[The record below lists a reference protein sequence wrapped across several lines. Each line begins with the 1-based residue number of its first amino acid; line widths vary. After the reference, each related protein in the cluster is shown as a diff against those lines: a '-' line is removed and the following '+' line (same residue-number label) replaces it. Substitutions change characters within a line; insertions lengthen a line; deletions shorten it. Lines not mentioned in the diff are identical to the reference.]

1 MRNLTK
7 EAIYEIMNKHKHF
20 LHKDCPGWRDMRAD
34 LSDVNL
40 REFILKDVD
49 LNSAILCGADLR
61 GAVLIGV
68 DLSYAN
74 LRDVRLQ
81 GSFILDSNMRL
92 AILSGAD
99 FTYST
104 IAHTCLRSTDLSETK
119 LKYAEFYNTNLQGSI
134 LGDNFIPLSCP
145 EQGSFIGFKKA
156 SRKIVVLEIPEDAK
170 RLSSTK
176 RQCRCDKAR
185 VLRIENLDGTISNLK
200 CVSSDFDRYF
210 EYTVGETVSVDKF
223 DDDRWEDCTSGI
235 HFFINRS
242 DAVNYR

>member
-7 EAIYEIMNKHKHF
+7 EAIYEIIDKHKHF

-34 LSDVNL
+34 LSDVDLSGVVLKSMEL
-40 REFILKDVD
+40 RA
-49 LNSAILCGADLR
+49 AILCGADLSE
-61 GAVLIGV
+61 AVLIDV
-68 DLSYAN
+68 DLSNAD
-74 LRDVRLQ
+74 LRDVSFK
-81 GSFILDSNMRL
+81 GSVILDSDMRR

-99 FTYST
+99 FTYSA
-104 IAHTCLRSTDLSETK
+104 ISCTDLSSTNLSETY
-119 LKYAEFYNTNLQGSI
+119 LGYAEIHNTDLQWSI
-134 LGDNFIPLSCP
+134 LGDNVIPLSCP

-156 SRKIVVLEIPEDAK
+156 GGKIVVLEIMEDAK

-200 CVSSDFDRYF
+200 CVSSDFDRDF
-210 EYTVGETVSVDKF
+210 EYVVGETVSVDKF

-242 DAVNYR
+242 DAVNYC